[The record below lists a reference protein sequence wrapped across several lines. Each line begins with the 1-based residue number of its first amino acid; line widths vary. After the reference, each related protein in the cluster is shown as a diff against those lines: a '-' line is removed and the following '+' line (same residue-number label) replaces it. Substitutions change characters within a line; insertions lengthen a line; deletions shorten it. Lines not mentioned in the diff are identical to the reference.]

1 MVMDEKA
8 IGNAVKLGDI
18 TYRALEK
25 GRSLVKSGARL
36 LDVAEAIEKYLRD
49 QGCGIAF
56 PVNLSVNEEAAHYT
70 PKPDDDKVFGPNDL
84 VKVDVGAE
92 MNGALSDCAITVDIS
107 GQNSD
112 LVEAAEMA
120 LKNALGVVKSGVMV
134 SAIGREIERTIE
146 SYGFLPVK
154 NLGGH
159 GIEENNLH
167 AEPYIPNYDDGD
179 ETTLEDG
186 MVVSIEPF
194 ATNGKGMVISGDTN
208 EIFSLI
214 APVNVRSAS
223 ARAVLKEITE
233 KYPKNPFAV
242 RWMSGGSLSRFSLYS
257 GIQELVR
264 AGALEPHPLLI
275 EAGRGLV
282 SQAEVQIL
290 VEKNGCRVLTKPIT

>member
-1 MVMDEKA
+1 MDEKG
-8 IGNAVKLGDI
+8 IEKAVRLGDI

-25 GRSLVKSGARL
+25 GRSLVKEGAKL
-36 LDVAEAIEKYLRD
+36 LDVAEQIERYLKE

-70 PKPDDDKVFGPNDL
+70 PKLADEKVFGLRDV

-92 MNGALSDCAITVDIS
+92 MDGMLSDCAITVDVS

-112 LVEAAEMA
+112 LVEAAEVA
-120 LKNALGVVKSGVMV
+120 LKNALSIVKAGVAV
-134 SAIGREIERTIE
+134 SAIGREVERTIE
-146 SYGFLPVK
+146 SYGFVPIK

-179 ETTLEDG
+179 ETPLEEG

-194 ATNGKGMVISGDTN
+194 ATNGKGMVIAGDVN
-208 EIFSLI
+208 EIFSLVS
-214 APVNVRSAS
+214 PVNVRSAA
-223 ARAVLKEITE
+223 ARTVLKEVTE
-233 KYPKNPFAV
+233 RYGTNPFAL
-242 RWMSGGSLSRFSLYS
+242 RWLAGVGGSQFALHS

-264 AGALEPHPLLI
+264 AGALEPHPILL
-275 EAGRGLV
+275 EAGKGLV

-290 VEKNGCRVLTKPIT
+290 VEKDGCRILTKPSA